1 MIQWPED
8 STLTTL
14 ARANMARLKR
24 TSISLELED
33 DARTWRF
40 LAWAWSKEAP
50 WRWILESD
58 ARRQVTVTMDADQTW
73 TVKWADPDLAGHA

>member
-1 MIQWPED
+1 MMRWPEED
-8 STLTTL
+8 TLTTV
-14 ARANMARLKR
+14 ARTNMDRLR
-24 TSISLELED
+24 ATAACLELEE

-58 ARRQVTVTMDADQTW
+58 ARRLVTVTMNADRTW
-73 TVKWADPDLAGHA
+73 TAKWADPDLAGHP